1 MQLGRLLCILDDW
14 AKWMKKDSHRLGFPN
29 KSSFLYSG
37 GESSQDAFE
46 EMINKADK
54 HNVITVNAVVNS
66 LPKAQRQAI
75 YARYLKD
82 KKPMYY
88 EKHLELAI
96 DNLLTMVGKRIDV

>member
-1 MQLGRLLCILDDW
+1 
-14 AKWMKKDSHRLGFPN
+14 
-29 KSSFLYSG
+29 
-37 GESSQDAFE
+37 
-46 EMINKADK
+46 MINKADK

>member
-14 AKWMKKDSHRLGFPN
+14 ARWMKKDSHRLGFPT
-29 KSSFLYSG
+29 KSSFLSSG
-37 GESSQDAFE
+37 GESSNDAFE
-46 EMINKADK
+46 VMIEKADK
-54 HNVITVNAVVNS
+54 NNVITINAVVHS

-88 EKHLELAI
+88 EKHLELAL
-96 DNLLTMVGKRIDV
+96 DNLLTMASRRIDV